1 MRITEIA
8 IKRPVTSIMLL
19 VTLVLI
25 GLIAGRKVPLEFFPD
40 ITFPGIMVQIPYN
53 ASTPEE
59 IEQLITRPVEEVLAT
74 ISGINQMNSTSGE
87 NNATIFMMMEM
98 GTDATLKSIEVREK
112 IDGIRHL
119 LPADLERIMVRKFS
133 ASDDAIL
140 TLRLSSEDDLSR
152 SYEMLERILKNPLER
167 IEGVSRVDLYGVN
180 KRQIRIELDAGRIAA
195 YKVDLVQLSE
205 TLRRNNFSLTAG
217 KIQDD
222 GKRYT
227 VRPVGEISSIEELK
241 EIIIGPN
248 NLRVRDI
255 ADVRYDVPELQLV
268 RRLDQKPAIGLDI
281 YKESGGNTVAIADQV
296 IKDLEEIRK
305 NPEMRGIQIYE
316 MNSQAFGIKS
326 SLNELLKAGM
336 IGAGLSILVLLFF
349 LRSVTTTLIVALA
362 VPFSLTVTVGALYF
376 LGLSLN
382 ILSMMGLML
391 AVGMLVDNAVVVT
404 ENIHRHQQ
412 MGGSLVEGTL
422 LAVKEVG
429 MAVIAGTLTT
439 IIVFLPNIISQ
450 SDMTAVY
457 LKHVAVTIVI
467 ALVCSL
473 LISLTIIPLLT
484 SRLRQKPPST
494 KRTIIDTMAERYSRI
509 LRWLMT
515 HRWASA
521 GLVLLVIGSVAIPAQ
536 VVKVDMFP
544 NTESREL
551 RLFYNLNANYTMDK
565 IGEAV
570 ELIEAYLYENKDDLD
585 IKQVYTF
592 YQPGSASS
600 TIMLVDEDDATISMD
615 EIRERIREGM
625 PKLSIGNPQFE
636 FTSRTGMESMR
647 VYLLGDSSEELVTL
661 ANEAARRFQSVPG
674 LIDVRTEAEAG
685 KEEVQ
690 ILIDR
695 ERSNTIGLN
704 SMQVANIVSGAMRG
718 QNLRRIRGREG
729 ETDVIL
735 AFQDVDRQSLEDLEK
750 ITVATVN
757 GEAISLGSIADFNIK
772 KGPQQVS
779 RTDRSTSL
787 YVTANLDGI
796 TMQEARTRIEQVMN
810 QINYPS
816 GYAWSYGRS
825 FSQGTETMN
834 AMLINMLLALA
845 LIYLVMAS
853 LFESTLFPSSI
864 ITCILFAV
872 IGVFWFFMLTGT
884 TFDFMAMIGILIL
897 MGIVVNN
904 GIVLIDHINHL
915 RNSGMDR
922 LEAIVQGGKDRM
934 RPILMTAGTTVLG
947 LIPLCIGTTQ
957 IGGDGPPYFP
967 MARAIVGGLLFAT
980 LISMIILPT
989 FYLWLDDLKNWT
1001 QRIVRA

>member
-1 MRITEIA
+1 MKLTEIA
-8 IKRPVTSIMLL
+8 LKRPVTSLMLF
-19 VTLVLI
+19 VTLLLI

-40 ITFPGIMVQIPYN
+40 ITFPGILVQIPYN
-53 ASTPEE
+53 GSTPEE
-59 IEQLITRPVEEVLAT
+59 VEQLITRPVEEVLAT
-74 ISGINQMNSTSGE
+74 VSGINRMNSTSGE
-87 NNATIFMMMEM
+87 NNASIFMMMEM
-98 GTDATLKSIEVREK
+98 GTDVTLKSIEVREK

-119 LPADLERIMVRKFS
+119 LPADVERVIVRKFS

-140 TLRLSSEDDLSR
+140 TLRLSSEEDLSR
-152 SYEMLERILKNPLER
+152 SYEMLERNLKNPLER
-167 IEGVSRVDLYGVN
+167 IEGVSRVNLYGVN

-195 YKVDLVQLSE
+195 YKVDLTHLSE
-205 TLRRNNFSLTAG
+205 TLRRSNFSLTAG
-217 KIQDD
+217 KLEDE

-227 VRPVGEISSIEELK
+227 VRPVGEITSIEELQN
-241 EIIIGPN
+241 IIIGPN
-248 NLRVRDI
+248 NLRVKDI
-255 ADVRYDVPELQLV
+255 ADVRYDIPELQLV

-281 YKESGGNTVAIADQV
+281 YKESGGNTVAIAEQV
-296 IKDLEEIRK
+296 LKDLEGIRE
-305 NPEMRGIQIYE
+305 NPEMKGIQIYE
-316 MNSQAFGIKS
+316 MNNQAYGIKS

-336 IGAGLSILVLLFF
+336 VGAGLSFLVLLFF
-349 LRSVTTTLIVALA
+349 LRSLTTTLIVALA
-362 VPFSLTVTVGALYF
+362 VPFSLTVTIGALYF

-412 MGGSLVEGTL
+412 SGGTLTEGTL
-422 LAVKEVG
+422 SAVKEVG

-467 ALVCSL
+467 ALISSL

-484 SRLRQKPPST
+484 SRLRQKPPSN
-494 KRTIIDTMAERYSRI
+494 KKNIIDRMAERYSRI

-515 HRWASA
+515 HRWTSA
-521 GLVLLVIGSVAIPAQ
+521 GLVLLVIGSVVIPAQ
-536 VVKVDMFP
+536 AVKMDMFP

-551 RLFYNLNANYTMDK
+551 RLFYNLNANYAMDK
-565 IGEAV
+565 LGESVAQ
-570 ELIEAYLYENKDDLD
+570 IEAYLYENKDSLD

-592 YQPGSASS
+592 YEPGFALS
-600 TIMLVDEDDATISMD
+600 TIMLVDEKDATLSLD
-615 EIRERIREGM
+615 EIRKRIREGM
-625 PKLSIGNPQFE
+625 PKLSTGNPQFE
-636 FTSRTGMESMR
+636 FTSRTGMESLR
-647 VYLLGDSSEELVTL
+647 VYLLGDSSEELVRL
-661 ANEAARRFQSVPG
+661 ANETARRFQSLPG
-674 LIDVRTEAEAG
+674 LTDVRTEAEAG

-704 SMQVANIVSGAMRG
+704 SMEVATIVSGAMRG
-718 QNLRRIRGREG
+718 QNLRRIRSREG

-735 AFQDVDRQSLEDLEK
+735 AFQDVDRQSLSDLQK

-787 YVTANLDGI
+787 FVTANLDGI
-796 TMQEARTRIEQVMN
+796 TMEEARRRIEQVMN
-810 QINYPS
+810 QINYPP

-853 LFESTLFPSSI
+853 LFESTIFPSSI
-864 ITCILFAV
+864 ITSILFAV
-872 IGVFWFFMLTGT
+872 IGVFWFFMITGT

-915 RNSGMDR
+915 RNSGLDR
-922 LEAIVQGGKDRM
+922 IEAIVQGGRDRM

-967 MARAIVGGLLFAT
+967 MARAIVGGLIFAT

-989 FYLWLDDLKNWT
+989 LYLWLDDLKNWAH
-1001 QRIVRA
+1001 RIIKA